1 MFVRV
6 VPRRT
11 LQSVLT
17 ALGLLGAT
25 VLLLCYP
32 AAMSNGISRG
42 LSVCSSVI
50 IPTLYPFMLLAGV
63 LTDSPLCR
71 HPGKFTARVTAW
83 FFGLPACCGPAILL
97 SLVGGYPAGA
107 LAVGHLRK
115 NGQLSREQV
124 SRLTAFCVGGG
135 PGFIIGTVGGGL
147 LGSVRAG
154 VLLFAAHTAMSLCI
168 GIWQG
173 RGHRHE
179 NFPSQSAPPAPSR
192 TAAALMG
199 DTCGALLTMCGFVLL
214 ASTVLSLCEALAVP
228 RLLQSLSGLSA
239 GVWSACLAAFLEVS
253 SGCIALA
260 GTGELAPLWLSL
272 CISWCGLSVQG
283 QMAAALGEPGTLTL
297 RFWGWRL
304 LHGLGSG
311 AVALGLF
318 RLFPARLPS
327 SAIDGGTLVL
337 PYTVSSAASLM
348 LLLLT
353 FLAMLYF
360 SPKKT
365 GKTKQD
371 VL

>member
-6 VPRRT
+6 VPRHA
-11 LQSVLT
+11 LQSAFT
-17 ALGLLGAT
+17 ALGLLAAT
-25 VLLLCYP
+25 VLLLSYP
-32 AAMSNGISRG
+32 AAMSTGISRG

-71 HPGKFTARVTAW
+71 RPGRLTARVTGW
-83 FFGLPACCGPAILL
+83 LFGLPACCGPAILL

-107 LAVGHLRK
+107 LAVGRLHK
-115 NGQLSREQV
+115 SKQITREQMH
-124 SRLTAFCVGGG
+124 RLSAFCVSGG

-154 VLLFAAHTAMSLCI
+154 VLLFAAHTVVSLAM

-173 RGHRHE
+173 RGHRREH
-179 NFPSQSAPPAPSR
+179 FPPPSELSSPPR
-192 TAAALMG
+192 TAAGLMN

-214 ASTVLSLCEALAVP
+214 ASTVLSLCEALSLP
-228 RLLQSLSGLSA
+228 HLLQRLSGLPASM
-239 GVWSACLAAFLEVS
+239 WSAALAALLEVS

-272 CISWCGLSVQG
+272 CMSWCGLSVQG
-283 QMAAALGEPGTLTL
+283 QLAAALGERGVLTAQ
-297 RFWGWRL
+297 FWGRRV
-304 LHGLGSG
+304 LHGLISG
-311 AVALGLF
+311 ALALWLF
-318 RLFPARLPS
+318 RLFPVRLPTAAVS
-327 SAIDGGTLVL
+327 GMSVL
-337 PYTVSSAASLM
+337 PYTVSATASFM

-353 FLAMLYF
+353 FLAMVYF

-365 GKTKQD
+365 GKTESD